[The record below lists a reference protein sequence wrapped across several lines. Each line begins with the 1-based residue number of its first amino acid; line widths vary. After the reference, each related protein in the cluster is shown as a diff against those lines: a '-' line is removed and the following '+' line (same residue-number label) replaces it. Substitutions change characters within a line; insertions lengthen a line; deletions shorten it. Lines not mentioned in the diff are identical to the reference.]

1 MIKGKN
7 KSLSTMKTLNKTM
20 VHSPEQKGI
29 NGTSGIEII
38 SKLSIIDEEYTLQ
51 LDIRNSST

>member
-1 MIKGKN
+1 
-7 KSLSTMKTLNKTM
+7 MKTLNKTM